1 MEFILSFEKSSCKKV
16 NYEIRERRAGDI
28 TAVYASNDKSNQVL
42 GWKTQFSL
50 EKALQDAWKW
60 QEAIMK

>member
-1 MEFILSFEKSSCKKV
+1 
-16 NYEIRERRAGDI
+16 
-28 TAVYASNDKSNQVL
+28 VYASTDKSNQVL

-60 QEAIMK
+60 QEAINQ